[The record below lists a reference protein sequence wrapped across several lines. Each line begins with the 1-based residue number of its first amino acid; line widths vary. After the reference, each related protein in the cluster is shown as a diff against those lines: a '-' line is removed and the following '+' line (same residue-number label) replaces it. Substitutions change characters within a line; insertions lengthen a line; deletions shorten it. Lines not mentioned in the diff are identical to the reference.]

1 MSYTIAVPSS
11 SIQKVLTYGIPSI
24 TSVSGGVAVANGA
37 VSITS
42 SYPPLPTV
50 VDSAYVQANV
60 ATGIATS
67 SYNQANTATTLA
79 QIVYDYANTIQGGAA
94 IDNVARQIA
103 LSAQANTII
112 IQGVNVTQNTWIST
126 NNSIQSGINSSQNT
140 RMSTIETTL
149 GSISVIN
156 TNQNNSISIIQ
167 SVDLT
172 QDTRLNSIETINNN
186 QNTII
191 QIIQGVDSWQ
201 NSQIIA
207 LNQYATS
214 AFNTANSIS
223 SGGTSTIDS
232 FARTTANGANGLAQ
246 GAFNVAN
253 NKVAS
258 ITGTTNQITVAG
270 TTTIPALSLPQN
282 INTGASVQFGSFGV
296 GTAASGTTGEI
307 RATNEV
313 TAYYSSDERLKENI
327 IVIDDA
333 LGKLKQIRGVMYD
346 WKDSHIQSRGGLDD
360 YFVRKHDTGVIAQD
374 VEKVL
379 PEVIAERP
387 DGTKAV
393 RYEKLAGIII
403 QAINELADQVEEI
416 KKRLD

>member
-24 TSVSGGVAVANGA
+24 TTVSGGVAVANGA

-50 VDSAYVQANV
+50 VDSAFVQANV

-67 SYNQANTATTLA
+67 SYNQANTATDLA
-79 QIVYDYANTIQGGAA
+79 QTVYNFANTISGGSAT
-94 IDNVARQIA
+94 DNVARVLA
-103 LSAQANTII
+103 SSASSNTII
-112 IQGVNVTQNTWIST
+112 LQGINVTQNTRLG
-126 NNSIQSGINSSQNT
+126 SIETINTSQNT
-140 RMSTIETTL
+140 RI
-149 GSISVIN
+149 
-156 TNQNNSISIIQ
+156 
-167 SVDLT
+167 
-172 QDTRLNSIETINNN
+172 NSIETINTN
-186 QNTII
+186 QNTSITLI
-191 QIIQGVDSWQ
+191 QGVNLTQNTRLGSIETINTNQNTTISIIQGVDLAQ
-201 NSQIIA
+201 NTRITEV
-207 LNQYATS
+207 NQYAAS
-214 AFNTANSIS
+214 AYATANSIS
-223 SGGTSTIDS
+223 SGGITAIDS
-232 FARTTANGANGLAQ
+232 FARTTANGANGLAA
-246 GAFNVAN
+246 GAFSVAN
-253 NKVAS
+253 NKVSS

-270 TTTIPALSLPQN
+270 TTTVPVLSLPQN

-313 TAYYSSDERLKENI
+313 TAYFASDERLKENI
-327 IVIDDA
+327 VVIDDA

-360 YFVRKHDTGVIAQD
+360 YFMRKHDTGVIAQD

-379 PEVIAERP
+379 PEVVAERL

>member
-24 TSVSGGVAVANGA
+24 TAVSGGVAVANGA
-37 VSITS
+37 ATITS

-79 QIVYDYANTIQGGAA
+79 QIVYDYANTIGGGAS

-103 LSAQANTII
+103 LSAQSNTII
-112 IQGVNVTQNTWIST
+112 IQGVNVTQNIRL
-126 NNSIQSGINSSQNT
+126 NSV
-140 RMSTIETTL
+140 ET
-149 GSISVIN
+149 IN
-156 TNQNNSISIIQ
+156 TNQNTSIAIIQ
-167 SVDLT
+167 GVDLT
-172 QDTRLNSIETINNN
+172 QNTRLNSIETINSS
-186 QNTII
+186 QNTSITI
-191 QIIQGVDSWQ
+191 LQNVNDTQNTTISIIQGVNLAQ
-201 NSQIIA
+201 NTQITA
-207 LNQYATS
+207 VNGYAAG
-214 AFNTANSIS
+214 AFNAANTALSSIS
-223 SGGTSTIDS
+223 GGGISAIDS
-232 FARTTANGANGLAQ
+232 VARTTANGANGLAA

-253 NKVAS
+253 NKVTS
-258 ITGTTNQITVAG
+258 ITGTTNQIVVAG

-313 TAYYSSDERLKENI
+313 TAYFSSDERLKENI
-327 IVIDDA
+327 VIIDDA

-346 WKDSHIQSRGGLDD
+346 WKDSHVQSRGGLDD

-379 PEVIAERP
+379 PEVVAERP

-393 RYEKLAGIII
+393 RYEKLAGIMI

-416 KKRLD
+416 KKGLK